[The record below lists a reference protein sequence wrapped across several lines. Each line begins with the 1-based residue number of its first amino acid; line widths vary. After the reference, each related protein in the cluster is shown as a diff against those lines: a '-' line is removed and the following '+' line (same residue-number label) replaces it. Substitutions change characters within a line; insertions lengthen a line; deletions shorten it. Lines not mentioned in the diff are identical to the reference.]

1 MAPKRI
7 RPLSDDEGGLT
18 KRFQSAWPRREQR
31 VVLLLSGGGDSVA
44 LFRLLLAV
52 GQPFSS
58 LYFHHH
64 PRAYSLDPC
73 QRRKKPSFAQASEEY
88 CRSLC
93 QAHGIELEIEP
104 IEPESLARK
113 ANLSWEAA
121 ARQLRYFYLADKQAI
136 YLTAH
141 TADDQAETVLMRLL
155 DGSGLAGL
163 SGIKALRADGVE
175 RPLLGFRRQELRAY
189 LKSLDQEWME
199 DPTNLDGNDRARIRN
214 RLLSGLESFRPH
226 LVSTLCATASRLAE
240 DEEALTKLATSWLAT
255 NSLGES
261 NDHLPIEPL
270 KKLSKAIRYRVLRQL
285 WRQSCFWEGRP
296 LASLFQECERL
307 ITKGADNKHVVLG
320 QKVHLR
326 RLGGYLWLEPVL
338 PECAWSLSLASSDP
352 LSLQGQG
359 WHITKKRPA
368 ADSQAHVINLPAR
381 VFLANQEYKLRSR
394 RAGDHFQGVS
404 IKSLLAATKQPPW
417 VRDRWPLLVNK
428 NEIVA
433 VPGISKE
440 PQTGEGPD
448 FWLLFYPHRLR
459 WGQEGEK
466 RTL

>member
-1 MAPKRI
+1 MAPKRSQ
-7 RPLSDDEGGLT
+7 PLPDGESALA
-18 KRFQSAWPRREQR
+18 KRFQTTWPRREER

-52 GQPFSS
+52 GQPFSC
-58 LYFHHH
+58 LYFHH
-64 PRAYSLDPC
+64 RAKVGSHALC
-73 QRRKKPSFAQASEEY
+73 QLAKGPSFAQASEEY

-93 QAHGIELEIEP
+93 QAHGIRLEIERV
-104 IEPESLARK
+104 EPESLARK

-121 ARQLRYFYLADKQAI
+121 ARQLRYFHLADKEAI
-136 YLTAH
+136 HLTAH
-141 TADDQAETVLMRLL
+141 TADDQAETVLMRLF
-155 DGSGLAGL
+155 DGAGLAGL
-163 SGIKALRADGVE
+163 SGIKAQRADGIE

-189 LKSLDQEWME
+189 LKALGQEWME
-199 DPTNLDGNDRARIRN
+199 DPTNLDGNHRARIRN
-214 RLLSGLESFRPH
+214 RLLSGLESFYPH
-226 LVSTLCATASRLAE
+226 LVPTLCATASRLAE
-240 DEEALTKLATSWLAT
+240 DEEALTTLAINWLAS
-255 NSLGES
+255 NSQGEY

-270 KKLSKAIRYRVLRQL
+270 KKLSKAVRYRVLRQL
-285 WRQSCFWEGRP
+285 WRQSCSWEGRP

-307 ITKGADNKHVVLG
+307 ITKGADNKHVTLG
-320 QKVHLR
+320 QKVRLR

-338 PECAWSLSLASSDP
+338 PECAWSISLASSDP
-352 LSLQGQG
+352 VRLQGQG
-359 WHITKKRPA
+359 WLITKKGPA
-368 ADSQAHVINLPAR
+368 ADSQAHVINLPAK
-381 VFLANQEYKLRSR
+381 VFLANKEYKLRSR
-394 RAGDHFQGVS
+394 LPGDHFQGVS
-404 IKSLLAATKQPPW
+404 IKNLLAATKHPPW

-440 PQTGEGPD
+440 PQTGEGSD